1 MDLLPPAVS
10 TYAADIDRMFW
21 IILAVTGIVFIAV
34 EVTLVVFLIKYRG
47 REGRKAYYIEGNAK
61 AEIIWTTIPAV
72 IVIVLAIMSQSA
84 WSRIKNPDRFP
95 ADALELNIE
104 AKQFEWNITYPG
116 PDGVLDTDDD
126 FSLRNQLHIPVN
138 RPVIVHLSAIDVIH
152 SFFIPVFRIKQDVV
166 PGRTI
171 AVWFEAMETGEFEI
185 ACAELCGLGHYRMRA
200 RLIIH
205 PQEEYA
211 SWMRDRAAD

>member
-1 MDLLPPAVS
+1 MDLLPPAIS

-34 EVTLVVFLIKYRG
+34 EVTLVAFLIKYRG
-47 REGRKAYYIEGNAK
+47 REGRKAYYIEGNAR

-72 IVIVLAIMSQSA
+72 IVIILAIMSQGA

-126 FSLRNQLHIPVN
+126 FGLRNQLHIPVN

-185 ACAELCGLGHYRMRA
+185 ACAELCGLGHYRMRG
-200 RLIIH
+200 RVIIH

-211 SWMRDRAAD
+211 SWMRDQAAD